1 MPVSKGD
8 SSKVVER
15 LRSAIGLESQ
25 RLGKRHQLSGLNI
38 RFSVGDRS
46 FGDYVLRSHKMLE
59 LAHSGQ
65 SAVDQKKIIEGNCP
79 FELLPSMP
87 GSAGRQKRYRRG
99 VLLTHGLTDSPYLM
113 RHLAAFFQRQGFRVM
128 AILLPGH
135 GTQPGDLLDVHWQDW
150 ADAVAFGTDRLGEEV
165 DEIYLA
171 GYSAGGALSVYQ
183 SLRDHR
189 VRGLFL
195 FSPAFKITS
204 RAAWANLHKFYS
216 WMNAEAKWVDIKPDL
231 DIYKYE
237 SFPKN
242 GAAQM
247 YALTQAVN
255 KRLSKQEMNIPVF
268 AAASLDDATV
278 DASATVEFMEHA
290 KHPINRLVLY
300 TTDTAGFRSGLATK
314 NLELVN
320 SVVPE
325 KNIFSSAHTAIVIP
339 PSDTHYGEA
348 GDYANCLH
356 YYPDAMEKYT
366 ACITHPESAQQGEV
380 TESLLRSGMIRRLTY
395 NPDFAG
401 LMDSMSRFIDNLP

>member
-1 MPVSKGD
+1 VK
-8 SSKVVER
+8 ER
-15 LRSAIGLESQ
+15 LRSAIGLGSP
-25 RLGKRHQLSGLNI
+25 RLGKRHQPSGLNTRI
-38 RFSVGDRS
+38 NAGDHS
-46 FGDYVLRSHKMLE
+46 FIDYVSRSREMLAQ
-59 LAHSGQ
+59 AHSGMN
-65 SAVDQKKIIEGNCP
+65 AVDLQKIVEGNCP
-79 FELLPSMP
+79 FELMPSMP
-87 GSAGRQKRYRRG
+87 GSEGKQKRFRRG
-99 VLLTHGLTDSPYLM
+99 VLLSHGLTDSPYLM
-113 RHLAAFFQRQGFRVM
+113 RHLASFFQQQGFRVM

-135 GTQPGDLLDVHWQDW
+135 GTQPGDLLDVRWTDW
-150 ADAVAFGTDRLGEEV
+150 AETVAYGTDRLSEEV

-183 SLRDHR
+183 SLRDDR

-195 FSPAFKITS
+195 FSPAIRVS
-204 RAAWANLHKFYS
+204 PRAAFANLHKLYS
-216 WMNAEAKWVDIKPDL
+216 WMNQEAKWVDIMPDL

-247 YALTQAVN
+247 HALIQAVN
-255 KRLSKQEMNIPVF
+255 RRLRKQEMKIPVF

-278 DASATVEFMEHA
+278 DATATVAFMEQAH
-290 KHPINRLVLY
+290 HPSNRLVLY
-300 TTDTAGFRSGLATK
+300 TTDTAAFRSGLAAE

-320 SVVPE
+320 SMVPE
-325 KNIFSSAHTAIVIP
+325 KKIFSSAHTGIVIP

-366 ACITHPESAQQGEV
+366 ACITHPESALQGEV
-380 TESLLRSGMIRRLTY
+380 TENITESGMIRRLTY

-401 LMDSMSRFIDNLP
+401 LMGSMSRFIEDLP

>member
-1 MPVSKGD
+1 M
-8 SSKVVER
+8 ER
-15 LRSAIGLESQ
+15 LRSAIGLGSH
-25 RLGKRHQLSGLNI
+25 RLGKRHQPSGLNI
-38 RFSVGDRS
+38 RIIAEDRTFS
-46 FGDYVLRSHKMLE
+46 DYVSRIRKMLA
-59 LAHSGQ
+59 LAHSGRN
-65 SAVDQKKIIEGNCP
+65 AADLKNIVEGNCP
-79 FELLPSMP
+79 FELLPPMP
-87 GSAGRQKRYRRG
+87 GSGGKQKRYRRG
-99 VLLTHGLTDSPYLM
+99 VLLSHGLTDSPYLM
-113 RHLAAFFQRQGFRVM
+113 RHLAAFFQQQGFRVM

-135 GTQPGDLLDVHWQDW
+135 GTQPGDLLDVHWKDW
-150 ADAVAFGTDRLGEEV
+150 ADTVAYGTDRLAEEV

-171 GYSAGGALSVYQ
+171 GYSAGGTLSVYQ
-183 SLRDHR
+183 SLRDDR

-195 FSPAFKITS
+195 FSPAFRITS

-216 WMNAEAKWVDIKPDL
+216 WMNQEAKWVDIKPDL

-247 YALTQAVN
+247 YGLTRAVG
-255 KRLSKQEMNIPVF
+255 RLLRKKEINIPVF
-268 AAASLDDATV
+268 AATSLDDATV

-290 KHPINRLVLY
+290 HHPKNKLVIY
-300 TTDTAGFRSGLATK
+300 TTDTESFRSSLSAE

-325 KNIFSSAHTAIVIP
+325 KKIFSSAHTAIVIP

-356 YYPDAMEKYT
+356 YYPDAMEKFT
-366 ACITHPESAQQGEV
+366 ACITHPESVQQGEV
-380 TESLLRSGMIRRLTY
+380 TDNVIVSGLLRRLTY

-401 LMDSMSRFIDNLP
+401 LMVSLSRFVCDLP

>member
-1 MPVSKGD
+1 MLQ
-8 SSKVVER
+8 
-15 LRSAIGLESQ
+15 LRSIFSSASH
-25 RLGKRHQLSGLNI
+25 RLGPRHLPSGLNT
-38 RFSVGDRS
+38 RFDAGGLP
-46 FGDYVLRSHKMLE
+46 FMDYISHCREMISRVHATRNGVDLE
-59 LAHSGQ
+59 
-65 SAVDQKKIIEGNCP
+65 KIIAGNTP
-79 FELLPSMP
+79 FELAPIDQ
-87 GSAGRQKRYRRG
+87 GCAGNQKKYRRG
-99 VLLTHGLTDSPYLM
+99 VLLVHGLTDSPYLM
-113 RHLAAFFQRQGFRVM
+113 RHLASFFQRSGFRVL

-135 GTQPGDLLDVHWQDW
+135 GTQPGDLLDVCWRDW
-150 ADAVAFGTDRLGEEV
+150 ADAVAYGADRLAEEV

-171 GYSAGGALSVYQ
+171 GYSAGATLSVYQ
-183 SLRDHR
+183 SLRDDR

-195 FSPAFKITS
+195 FSPAFRITS

-216 WMNAEAKWVDIKPDL
+216 WINEEAKWVDIKPDL

-247 YALTQAVN
+247 YGLTREVVRLLR
-255 KRLSKQEMNIPVF
+255 KRQMNIPVF

-278 DASATVEFMEHA
+278 DALATVEFMERA
-290 KHPINRLVLY
+290 KNSTNRLVLY
-300 TTDTAGFRSGLATK
+300 TTDTAGFRSGLAAG

-325 KNIFSSAHTAIVIP
+325 KKIFSAAHTAIVIP

-348 GDYANCLH
+348 GEYANCLH
-356 YYPDAMEKYT
+356 YYPDAIEKYT

-380 TESLLRSGMIRRLTY
+380 TENLPESGMIRRLTY

-401 LMDSMSRFIDNLP
+401 LTVSMSRFISDLP

>member
-1 MPVSKGD
+1 M
-8 SSKVVER
+8 VER
-15 LRSAIGLESQ
+15 LRSAIGLGSH
-25 RLGKRHQLSGLNI
+25 RLGKRHQPSGLNVHI
-38 RFSVGDRS
+38 SAEDRTFS
-46 FGDYVLRSHKMLE
+46 DYVSRIRKMLA
-59 LAHSGQ
+59 LAHSGR
-65 SAVDQKKIIEGNCP
+65 SAADLKNIVEGNCP
-79 FELLPSMP
+79 FELLPPMP
-87 GSAGRQKRYRRG
+87 GSAGKQKRYRRG

-113 RHLAAFFQRQGFRVM
+113 RHLAASFQQQGFRVM

-135 GTQPGDLLDVHWQDW
+135 GTQPGDLLDVHWTDW
-150 ADAVAFGTDRLGEEV
+150 ADTVAYGIDRLDEEV

-171 GYSAGGALSVYQ
+171 GYSAGGTLSVYQ
-183 SLRDHR
+183 SLRDDR

-195 FSPAFKITS
+195 FSPAFRITS
-204 RAAWANLHKFYS
+204 RAAWANLHRFYS
-216 WMNAEAKWVDIKPDL
+216 WMNQEAKWVDIKPDL

-247 YALTQAVN
+247 HALTQAVG
-255 KRLSKQEMNIPVF
+255 RLLRKQEMKIPVF

-278 DASATVEFMEHA
+278 DASATVAFMQQAH
-290 KHPINRLVLY
+290 HPTNRLVLY
-300 TTDTAGFRSGLATK
+300 TTDAAVFRAALAAE

-325 KNIFSSAHTAIVIP
+325 KKIFSSAHTAIVIP

-348 GDYANCLH
+348 GEYANCLH
-356 YYPDAMEKYT
+356 YYPDAMAKYT

-380 TESLLRSGMIRRLTY
+380 TENVLVSGLLRRLTY

-401 LMDSMSRFIDNLP
+401 LMVSMSRFIDGLA